1 MLSDEK
7 FYDKAANFC
16 LVKNVDGFYYT
27 LEEYRK
33 LTEGNQTDKDGQLC
47 YLYSNDKTAQY
58 SYIEAAKAKGYDVLE
73 MDGQLDTPFM
83 NQQEQKQEKCHFSRI
98 DADTITKL
106 IKKAD
111 DKKVE
116 FSEAERRENDKLFS
130 SQIPECKNAEGKPV
144 EWTVEFQAMD
154 ETDKPVMIAQN
165 EWMRRMKEMS
175 KMQPGMNYYGMMPD
189 SYNLIVNTEHPVVK
203 KILTQAHAAVDAD
216 LLAVVNEISDKE
228 GQIKPLE
235 DEKYKAKAGEFAQDK
250 QDLLKALQDDVKALK
265 EKESAEMQKYGA
277 TDNALRQ
284 LIDLAL
290 LEGGMLKGEALAA
303 FIRRSQQLL

>member
-1 MLSDEK
+1 
-7 FYDKAANFC
+7 
-16 LVKNVDGFYYT
+16 
-27 LEEYRK
+27 
-33 LTEGNQTDKDGQLC
+33 
-47 YLYSNDKTAQY
+47 
-58 SYIEAAKAKGYDVLE
+58 
-73 MDGQLDTPFM
+73 
-83 NQQEQKQEKCHFSRI
+83 
-98 DADTITKL
+98 
-106 IKKAD
+106 
-111 DKKVE
+111 
-116 FSEAERRENDKLFS
+116 
-130 SQIPECKNAEGKPV
+130 
-144 EWTVEFQAMD
+144 MD